1 MARGVNKVILVG
13 NLGQDPEVRY
23 MPNGNGV
30 ANITLATSDSYKDKN
45 TGQMVDKTEWH
56 RVVFFGKLA
65 EIVGEYCRKGSQ
77 IYVEGKLQTRKWT
90 DPQGQEK
97 YTTEIVVDGFTGQMQ
112 MLGSRGGDQQGGQQS
127 GGYQGNQSQGGQQS
141 GGYQNNQSQGGQQS
155 GGYQNNQGQNNQ
167 QQGGYAPQQQSAPA
181 AQPQSAPAPQQ
192 NNQYQQPQGGFT
204 PQQSSAPQQQGGF
217 APKPQSAPQGGAS
230 NPMEPTIDFDDD
242 IPV

>member
-1 MARGVNKVILVG
+1 MARGINKVILVG

-77 IYVEGKLQTRKWT
+77 IYIEGKLQTRKWT
-90 DPQGQEK
+90 DQQGQEK

-112 MLGSRGGDQQGGQQS
+112 MLGGRGGDQQGGGYQS
-127 GGYQGNQSQGGQQS
+127 GQQSQGGQSQNSGYQGGQQS
-141 GGYQNNQSQGGQQS
+141 QGGAQQQGYSQQNNQSQGQNNSYQGGQQSQSRPAVPQQQNNNNYQS
-155 GGYQNNQGQNNQ
+155 GGYNNQ
-167 QQGGYAPQQQSAPA
+167 QQGSG
-181 AQPQSAPAPQQ
+181 
-192 NNQYQQPQGGFT
+192 N
-204 PQQSSAPQQQGGF
+204 APQQQGGF
-217 APKPQSAPQGGAS
+217 APKPQNAPQGGAS
-230 NPMEPTIDFDDD
+230 NPMEPPIDFDDD
-242 IPV
+242 IPF